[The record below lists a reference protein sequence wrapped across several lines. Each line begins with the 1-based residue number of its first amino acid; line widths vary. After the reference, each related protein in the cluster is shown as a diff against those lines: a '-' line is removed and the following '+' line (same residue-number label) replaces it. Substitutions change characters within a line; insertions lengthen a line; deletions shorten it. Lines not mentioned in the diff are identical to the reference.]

1 VIIQVTPRVCIFQ
14 NGASGCMVTQGK
26 GGRGEGKEGGRR
38 KRNRKRKRNTTKRN
52 IKMLSQVAL
61 FLKFLFIILNTIKR
75 ASVSQ
80 GFLKVPI
87 SPEVIFKILTTG
99 TAQGLISEGTLVV
112 SNQLGHPNTNRV
124 NASPACIPPSPLTWT
139 QTCSHIPFL
148 KL

>member
-1 VIIQVTPRVCIFQ
+1 MHGDP
-14 NGASGCMVTQGK
+14 GK
-26 GGRGEGKEGGRR
+26 GGKRGRQRGRKKE
-38 KRNRKRKRNTTKRN
+38 KNRKRKTNTTKRN
-52 IKMLSQVAL
+52 IKMLSQVSL
-61 FLKFLFIILNTIKR
+61 FLKFLFIILNTIKK

-124 NASPACIPPSPLTWT
+124 NASPACIPPSPLT
-139 QTCSHIPFL
+139 
-148 KL
+148 